1 MPIKY
6 VIKALEDQYNIKI
19 DAASIDDTTIFSG
32 SFPHNNLGVAFTTV
46 FDALGITYNETQKR
60 HIKLRY

>member
-6 VIKALEDQYNIKI
+6 VIKALEDQYNIKF

-32 SFPHNNLGVAFTTV
+32 SFPHNNQGVAFTTV
-46 FDALGITYNETQKR
+46 FDALQIKYNKTKKGN
-60 HIKLRY
+60 IKLRY